1 MLERGLQIRSESV
14 LLKLLELLTAIL
26 NGIQRVGEALFE
38 EKEGEQLAGNV
49 T

>member
-1 MLERGLQIRSESV
+1 MQIRSESV
-14 LLKLLELLTAIL
+14 LLKLLELLTASL
-26 NGIQRVGEALFE
+26 NRIQRVGEALFE

>member
-1 MLERGLQIRSESV
+1 MQIRSESV

-26 NGIQRVGEALFE
+26 NRIQHVGEALFE

>member
-1 MLERGLQIRSESV
+1 MQIRSEGV

-26 NGIQRVGEALFE
+26 NRIERVGKALFE
-38 EKEGEQLAGNV
+38 EKEGEELEGIV

>member
-1 MLERGLQIRSESV
+1 MERGLQIRSESV

-26 NGIQRVGEALFE
+26 NRIQRVGEALFE